1 MNAPISDL
9 ARLLQTIEP
18 VQNPGVYAFTT
29 LPAGSAI
36 DPEIVVAYIREAQGC
51 SAVIVEETA
60 IRMGLPVL
68 FRAAWLTLTVD
79 SDLQAIGLTAA
90 FSAVL
95 ANAGISCNVIAG
107 ARHDHIFVRYEK
119 AAAAMAALRELQR
132 LAAHDS

>member
-9 ARLLQTIEP
+9 ARLLQTMEP

-29 LPAGSAI
+29 LPLGSAI
-36 DPEIVVAYIREAQGC
+36 DPEIVVAYIREPEGC
-51 SAVIVEETA
+51 SAVIAEDTA

-68 FRAAWLTLTVD
+68 FRAAWLTLTVH

-95 ANAGISCNVIAG
+95 ANAGMSCNVIAG
-107 ARHDHIFVRYEK
+107 ARHDHIFVPHEK
-119 AAAAMAALRELQR
+119 AAAAMTALRELQR
-132 LAAHDS
+132 LAAHS